1 LIVPTTNQR
10 VGLGFDVHPF
20 HHDRRLVL
28 GGVEIRDHDGLLGH
42 SDADALIHAICDALL
57 GAAGLDDIGQQF
69 PDTDS
74 QYKNIRSTVL
84 LERVV
89 ELLRAQGYSPV
100 NIDGTVIA
108 QSPKLA
114 PHFPAMKDALAP
126 ILGLT
131 ASQIGLKAT
140 TNEGLQSWGHD
151 EGIAAMAVC
160 LIERVWQCL
169 DR

>member
-1 LIVPTTNQR
+1 MPKTDQR

-20 HHDRRLVL
+20 HPDRPLVL
-28 GGVEIRDHDGLLGH
+28 GGIELRDHDGLLGH

-57 GAAGLDDIGQQF
+57 GAAGLDDIGHQF
-69 PDTDS
+69 PDTDAE
-74 QYKNIRSTVL
+74 YKNIRSTVL

-89 ELLRAQGYSPV
+89 DLLQAHGFSPV
-100 NIDGTVIA
+100 NVDGTVIA

-126 ILGLT
+126 ILGL
-131 ASQIGLKAT
+131 SIDRIGLKAT
-140 TNEGLQSWGHD
+140 TNEGLRSWGHN

-160 LIERVWQCL
+160 LIETA
-169 DR
+169 